1 MDALSE
7 AAITAEG
14 RNPRVFSGLEATT
27 GKNILKTVSAS
38 LNPLSLV
45 SWAVPSIS
53 SLATMGSGIHGK
65 VWTLRVM
72 CTCVCVHACAYT
84 SLLKWLL
91 LSQGFLLSTA
101 KAISESF
108 PSSPRF
114 QGAEH
119 IYHTPAR
126 APPLVPG
133 ESTPLVQGHVPL
145 DTHGQAACG
154 TFNAHQYFKRAPLPI
169 KPSSTTQSLM
179 NRVNLFYAHCA
190 RNKSSNG

>member
-1 MDALSE
+1 MSVDALSE

-91 LSQGFLLSTA
+91 YLRVSSFLQQKPFQKAFPARPGSRVLSTYTIRRHAHLPLSQEKALLLYKGTCPLTHMDKLRVGPLMPTNTS
-101 KAISESF
+101 K
-108 PSSPRF
+108 
-114 QGAEH
+114 EH
-119 IYHTPAR
+119 
-126 APPLVPG
+126 
-133 ESTPLVQGHVPL
+133 
-145 DTHGQAACG
+145 
-154 TFNAHQYFKRAPLPI
+154 
-169 KPSSTTQSLM
+169 
-179 NRVNLFYAHCA
+179 HCL
-190 RNKSSNG
+190 